1 MRVKDS
7 INQQLSDF
15 QKLGLEEKLTKLFEE
30 SLLERYSLQLEKE
43 GIGEIEYSDEYLDQR
58 INDDLEYR
66 ISELIL
72 TAKEILFI
80 TKALG
85 FWDILVRQNG
95 SHRSAAL
102 ILNLLTKQNAQLLQ
116 NVLSRSETRGVNN
129 KDFTL
134 NQSEEIEFFAKLD
147 NLPKATLP
155 QNIIHNLRD
164 WNKKNSGL

>member
-1 MRVKDS
+1 MTTSEFVKKE
-7 INQQLSDF
+7 IKNFQGLS
-15 QKLGLEEKLTKLFEE
+15 LEEKLTKLFEE
-30 SLLERYSLQLEKE
+30 YLLERYSHQLENE
-43 GIGEIEYSDEYLDQR
+43 EIAVTEYTDEDIERFLK
-58 INDDLEYR
+58 DDLEYR

-85 FWDILVRQNG
+85 IWDILVRQNG
-95 SHRSAAL
+95 SHRGAAL

-129 KDFTL
+129 KDFAL
-134 NQSEEIEFFAKLD
+134 NHSEEIEFFAKLD

-155 QNIIHNLRD
+155 LIIIQNLRD
-164 WNKKNSGL
+164 WNRKNSGL